1 MHACLLQLHL
11 PDGYRCS
18 RRHSTGHWQ
27 RHSLT
32 DATTAATQWQQTTC
46 SKQIVRDVQRHQ
58 AEFGDAPSDGSIG
71 LYARGPLEAF
81 VAGCIYGPE
90 RSVCVTCQGIWDA
103 HARRTISAASFDAD
117 VCLSASLSFFVVRVV
132 VFRVIG
138 RTLFS
143 YMSKQ
148 QRHHAHP
155 GAICWTRRDSD
166 ATRPCASRPL

>member
-1 MHACLLQLHL
+1 MPQQQQHSGSKPHAANRSS
-11 PDGYRCS
+11 GTFSGIR
-18 RRHSTGHWQ
+18 
-27 RHSLT
+27 
-32 DATTAATQWQQTTC
+32 
-46 SKQIVRDVQRHQ
+46 
-58 AEFGDAPSDGSIG
+58 PSSEMLFRMGR
-71 LYARGPLEAF
+71 LVYARGPLEAF

-103 HARRTISAASFDAD
+103 HARRTILAASFDAD

-143 YMSKQ
+143 YMPKQ

-155 GAICWTRRDSD
+155 GAICWTQRDPD
-166 ATRPCASRPL
+166 ATRPCTSSPCSAPHGLKRKRKRGRARDSARHFLAHQVLSF